1 MLCDAETYTGGCTRF
16 SLPMARKTPGSYN
29 GCVENRSRVES
40 YTRLSLARRLYGLF
54 VPTRERLRDDSEGS
68 RREPRRF
75 TRESE
80 SNRRAFRTASAAAG
94 KTPDRCVGQLRRHSV
109 GFVRPPPPLPPA
121 GRKTEEL
128 RFAAGRTKDGGF
140 CALRPRRALF
150 PRAVRLG
157 KRLRRGRL

>member
-1 MLCDAETYTGGCTRF
+1 MRNPTPAAERV

-68 RREPRRF
+68 QREPRRF
-75 TRESE
+75 TRGSE

-121 GRKTEEL
+121 GRKAEEL